1 MKILITGGAGF
12 IGTNLAMAI
21 AKRGYS
27 VVALDNFSKP
37 GSRENRRL
45 LTGLS
50 NVKLI
55 RHDIARPLAT
65 NLKVDCIVHLA
76 ANVNADKALKNPKRD
91 FAVNALGTLNVLQFA
106 RKHGGV
112 PVIYASTCKVYSAKV
127 NALPLK
133 ETDERYD
140 FEAIDGIDE
149 NFPVDGECR
158 YGHNFYGCSKY
169 VGDLYTQEFHTL
181 FGLPVTI
188 NRLSAAYGPH
198 QHGVSGYGWVY
209 WFTKAFK
216 QGLPITIFGNG
227 KQVRDILHVDDL
239 SRLII
244 DQIENFQKYDGR
256 IFNVGGGKQNS
267 LSLLQLLSILR
278 SLNGKGSDR
287 RVTFSPARPADFKV
301 YISDIRKIR
310 EVANWCPHI
319 SVGEGVERLWKEF
332 S

>member
-1 MKILITGGAGF
+1 MEILITGGAGF
-12 IGTNLAMAI
+12 IGTNLAVAI
-21 AKRGYS
+21 ARRGYS
-27 VVALDNFSKP
+27 VLALDNFSKP

-45 LTGLS
+45 LTGLPKAK
-50 NVKLI
+50 VI
-55 RHDIARPLAT
+55 RHDVSRPLPA

-76 ANVNADKALKNPKRD
+76 ANVDAQKALKSPRRD
-91 FAVNALGTLNVLQFA
+91 FAVNALGTLNVLEFA
-106 RKHGGV
+106 RRQGNV

-127 NALPLK
+127 NALPLR

-158 YGHNFYGCSKY
+158 YGHNPYGCSKY
-169 VGDLYTQEFHTL
+169 VGDLYTQEYHTL

-188 NRLSAAYGPH
+188 NRLSAVYGPH
-198 QHGVSGYGWVY
+198 QHGVSGYGWVH

-227 KQVRDILHVDDL
+227 KQVRDILYVDDL
-239 SRLII
+239 SGLII
-244 DQIENFQKYDGR
+244 DQIENFQKYDGQ

-267 LSLLQLLSILR
+267 LSLLQLISILR
-278 SLNGKGSDR
+278 SLKGNGRDHP
-287 RVTFSPARPADFKV
+287 VTFSEARPADFKV
-301 YISDIRKIR
+301 YISDIRKIHK
-310 EVANWCPHI
+310 VANWRPRT
-319 SVGEGVERLWKEF
+319 SVEDGVENLWKEF